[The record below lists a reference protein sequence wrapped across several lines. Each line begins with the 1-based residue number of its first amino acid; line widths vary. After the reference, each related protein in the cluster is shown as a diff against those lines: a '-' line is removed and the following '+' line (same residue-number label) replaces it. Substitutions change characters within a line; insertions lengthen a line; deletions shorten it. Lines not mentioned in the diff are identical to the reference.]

1 VLTHFACLLEVGSST
16 AHVAWK
22 ACNEHVTEIEI
33 YALHVVLLFML
44 EESAEPDVFP
54 LSPLEN

>member
-1 VLTHFACLLEVGSST
+1 VLTHFASLLEVGSST

-22 ACNEHVTEIEI
+22 ACNEHVIEIEM
-33 YALHVVLLFML
+33 YVHVVLLFML
-44 EESAEPDVFP
+44 EESAEPNVFP